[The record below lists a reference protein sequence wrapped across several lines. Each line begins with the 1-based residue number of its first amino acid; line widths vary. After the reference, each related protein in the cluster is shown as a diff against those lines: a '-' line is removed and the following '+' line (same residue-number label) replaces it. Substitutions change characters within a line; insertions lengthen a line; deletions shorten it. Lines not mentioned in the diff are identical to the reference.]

1 MFPNVLVVGRAFW
14 AKLHNYPLNPH
25 PSLNLPSLHLQK
37 EEKKSSEEARRG
49 CFWVTAISPPKFFLS
64 QALQAH

>member
-1 MFPNVLVVGRAFW
+1 MFPDVLGVSTAYW
-14 AKLHNYPLNPH
+14 EKLHNHPPILH
-25 PSLNLPSLHLQK
+25 PSLNLPSLHLK
-37 EEKKSSEEARRG
+37 LEEKNSSGEARRG